1 MRIGVNGQ
9 SVSHWESLSQ
19 LAWVRVNCGIETLVD
34 TNDYP
39 TIWGISQKEFS
50 RWWLTKRILQKSIR
64 VWFLSSAVKR
74 KRALYSHSRWPH
86 WRIVVTMTT
95 PESTG
100 VEPNKRSRVSELS
113 IFSSLPWMSIKTME
127 CAFCAK
133 IQQPAESF
141 NQNQNLFFSL
151 ISSK

>member
-39 TIWGISQKEFS
+39 TIWGFSQKEFCP
-50 RWWLTKRILQKSIR
+50 WWLTKRILQKSIR
-64 VWFLSSAVKR
+64 VWFLSSAAKR

-113 IFSSLPWMSIKTME
+113 IFHLFHECQLRQWNVRFAQFQRNLSIKI
-127 CAFCAK
+127 K
-133 IQQPAESF
+133 IY
-141 NQNQNLFFSL
+141 FFL
-151 ISSK
+151 